1 MCVWDINIQE
11 DPYLIDQ
18 ELELQD
24 SRTTFMLTITINTRS
39 SKSKI
44 IKVKDSNILISI
56 NTNVQRKKL
65 TYLATNIWLII
76 YLYFCK

>member
-1 MCVWDINIQE
+1 MCDINIQE

-44 IKVKDSNILISI
+44 IEVKDSNILISI
-56 NTNVQRKKL
+56 NIQV
-65 TYLATNIWLII
+65 
-76 YLYFCK
+76 

>member
-1 MCVWDINIQE
+1 VCDINIQE

-44 IKVKDSNILISI
+44 IEVKDSNILISI
-56 NTNVQRKKL
+56 NIQV
-65 TYLATNIWLII
+65 
-76 YLYFCK
+76 